1 MRDAWR
7 DLETLAGQ
15 TQSQAKDSVSSL
27 SEQTESAGKCNH
39 FYCRFHRFDLTA
51 ELSQVLDRV
60 MQNIY
65 TDVSDTEVKEI
76 TPNVVQRELN
86 KLNIRIATWPDNLSG
101 SLLNAC
107 SEQLSDVFARL
118 VNLSISSNTIPALW
132 KKSIIC
138 PVNKIPNPVELN
150 DFRPVALTPIIMK
163 CFERIMLHHL
173 LKQTEGKLDPLQFA
187 YKTS

>member
-7 DLETLAGQ
+7 DLKTLAGQ
-15 TQSQAKDSVSSL
+15 IQSQAKDSVSSL
-27 SEQTESAGKCNH
+27 SEQTDRVEKCNH
-39 FYCRFHRFDLTA
+39 FYCRFDRFDFTA

-65 TDVSDTEVKEI
+65 TDISDTEVKEI

-86 KLNIRIATWPDNLSG
+86 KLNIMIATVPDNLSG

-118 VNLSISSNTIPALW
+118 VNQLKYYT
-132 KKSIIC
+132 C
-138 PVNKIPNPVELN
+138 PVEKVNYLPSEQNTQP
-150 DFRPVALTPIIMK
+150 
-163 CFERIMLHHL
+163 
-173 LKQTEGKLDPLQFA
+173 
-187 YKTS
+187 S